1 MKKII
6 SLFFVVLFFSVKSF
20 SEVTTYVAMDGTLFL
35 TPLYIGDYETHA
47 DGYDYL
53 LCYLMKHSYSLYREK
68 YVNKNDIE
76 IVNDNLLNYEDI
88 VYFVGDDVS
97 DDEINNYMDKKVKEY
112 KDDIDNFLHER
123 YNKNVDRI
131 KRDLN
136 YYISWEDFYKKMRP
150 VFDDYFTV
158 MYTYIDS
165 MILDY
170 YIEYGI
176 SIHRFYSAYYSPG
189 KRWWKQPGNEIL
201 LCYLRDEDEQKRIR
215 YIMNTYED
223 YVDNPHKFGLNKYSH
238 DR

>member
-20 SEVTTYVAMDGTLFL
+20 SDVTTYVAMDGTLFL
-35 TPLYIGDYETHA
+35 SPLYGEDGSPHA
-47 DGYDYL
+47 DGYHYN
-53 LCYLMKHSYSLYREK
+53 LCKLRKCSYKLYREK
-68 YVNKNDIE
+68 YVNKNDIK
-76 IVNDNLLNYEDI
+76 IYNDKLLNIEN
-88 VYFVGDDVS
+88 VVEFVGNDVS
-97 DDEINNYMDKKVKEY
+97 DEEINNYIDYKIKEY
-112 KDDIDNFLHER
+112 KDDFKNFLHER

-136 YYISWEDFYKKMRP
+136 YYISWEDFYKKMSP
-150 VFDDYFTV
+150 VFYDEFYV

-165 MILDY
+165 MIIDY
-170 YIEYGI
+170 SIDYSI
-176 SIHRFYSAYYSPG
+176 SIYTFYIGYSSPG
-189 KRWWKQPGNEIL
+189 NRWWTQHGNEIL

-223 YVDNPHKFGLNKYSH
+223 YVENPHKFGLNKYSH